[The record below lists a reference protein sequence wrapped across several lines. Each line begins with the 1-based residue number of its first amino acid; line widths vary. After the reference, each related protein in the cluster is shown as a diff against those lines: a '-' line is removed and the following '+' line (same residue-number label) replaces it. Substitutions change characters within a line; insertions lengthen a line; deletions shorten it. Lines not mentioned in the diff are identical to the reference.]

1 MKYLDPKNDLI
12 FKKIFGE
19 HPHILKSFLNSMLP
33 LAVGQEIVE
42 LEYMSPD
49 VIPPTFLEKF
59 SCVDVRCKDNRGR
72 QFLVEMQ
79 MNWTTAFKQRVL
91 FNASKA
97 YVTQTTPG
105 VAFTTLKPVYALNLI
120 NENYLPNTTE
130 HYHHYAIVS
139 YQDTDER
146 LEGLEFVFVELQKF
160 KAKNITEKKLQVLW
174 LRFLT
179 EINESTAEIDKALF
193 EQPEIKDAIA
203 FLEATSLTK
212 EEQLLYEKNWDRIS
226 SEKTFLTEAREE
238 GKAEGE
244 QIGIE
249 KGEKIGIEKGE
260 KIGFEKGLYI
270 KSCKTAFRCFRKGMS
285 DEETAEFVELPIEII
300 IKLRPL
306 LEKYADNAEAHLDE
320 V

>member
-33 LAVGQEIVE
+33 LAEGQKIIDI
-42 LEYMSPD
+42 EYMSPD

-120 NENYLPNTTE
+120 NEYYLPHSPE
-130 HYHHYAIVS
+130 YYHHYAIVS
-139 YQDTDER
+139 YQDTDEC

-179 EINESTAEIDKALF
+179 EINEATSEIDEALL

-212 EEQLLYEKNWDRIS
+212 DEQLLYEKNWDRIS
-226 SEKTFLTEAREE
+226 SEKTFLTEAKEE
-238 GKAEGE
+238 GRAEGKVEGE

-249 KGEKIGIEKGE
+249 KGRTEGFYISCIVALRNEMSVEDVSKILNVP
-260 KIGFEKGLYI
+260 FEKVLELKKLLDKYGDD
-270 KSCKTAFRCFRKGMS
+270 AQQHF
-285 DEETAEFVELPIEII
+285 DEI
-300 IKLRPL
+300 
-306 LEKYADNAEAHLDE
+306 
-320 V
+320 